1 MCADKAAAKA
11 RERVMR
17 VSKQSAL
24 RDDTAR
30 YDHDMNALDAYGRE
44 ASRRNRHNGA
54 IEIDAP

>member
-1 MCADKAAAKA
+1 
-11 RERVMR
+11 MR